1 MLLLRSNYLKI
12 HQKLRLALEGKQD
25 KLISNL
31 EKQTRNLSTWKLHIF
46 SGYENQTNIA
56 RKWSRVVGERIREKP
71 ELRTHTCAQQHG
83 ALGSTST
90 RHKNWNNTNSEP
102 SGSNSVPHLQP
113 SKEKFLRT
121 TGDFLPSTVVSN
133 RSSTETESPGS
144 NSDLLM
150 RRPSW
155 PKLRKAKRRRL
166 LYFHQDIRIVKASY
180 YDHIPRFHS
189 VFHRKSESPLAGRE
203 RPGQEIPLVYFD
215 K

>member
-1 MLLLRSNYLKI
+1 MLLLRSNSLKI

-25 KLISNL
+25 KLILNL

-90 RHKNWNNTNSEP
+90 RHKNRNNSNSEP
-102 SGSNSVPHLQP
+102 SGSNSVPHLKP

-121 TGDFLPSTVVSN
+121 TGDLLPFTVVSN
-133 RSSTETESPGS
+133 RSSTESPGS
-144 NSDLLM
+144 NNDLFM
-150 RRPSW
+150 RRPS
-155 PKLRKAKRRRL
+155 
-166 LYFHQDIRIVKASY
+166 
-180 YDHIPRFHS
+180 
-189 VFHRKSESPLAGRE
+189 
-203 RPGQEIPLVYFD
+203 
-215 K
+215 